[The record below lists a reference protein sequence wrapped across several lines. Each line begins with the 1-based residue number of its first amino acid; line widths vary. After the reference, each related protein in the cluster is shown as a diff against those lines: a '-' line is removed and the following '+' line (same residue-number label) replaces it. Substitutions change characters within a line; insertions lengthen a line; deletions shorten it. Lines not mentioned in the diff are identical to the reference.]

1 MNKFKVGDNVKIRE
15 DLIYDHYYGNVRCGT
30 VKLELRGKIGKI
42 TKIAKTG
49 SYFVHNHWFSE
60 EMLEACDSKNT
71 SKFKIGDII
80 RCIKYKDEVVN
91 ESLRK
96 AEIIDDTPYFK
107 IKILEHDD
115 PMRVN
120 YRVECIFA
128 NLNFDDYFEYFDE
141 EKETDLTGLHLMTPK
156 ELQEVLETFEYIDDY
171 MDTSNRPVVDL
182 SDHAVDSLY
191 PNITIDVKT
200 CDKNLFN
207 NCMEQTDFYK
217 YIEGIYGN
225 KEEKD
230 MNKVV
235 DLWYSRKKE
244 NIYKKYKDLEDKYVK
259 EHYEIVKQYN
269 KLIEDFEKNLED
281 FCTEYSDITVN
292 DDFVICK
299 NADCN
304 VYKYVIDKSVI
315 RNDAGITY
323 KEDKNKEYK
332 ELQLKYEDIN
342 ALLSMSDDLEY
353 QQSILI
359 EYGIIDKKTKRICEL
374 S

>member
-1 MNKFKVGDNVKIRE
+1 MSKFKV
-15 DLIYDHYYGNVRCGT
+15 
-30 VKLELRGKIGKI
+30 
-42 TKIAKTG
+42 
-49 SYFVHNHWFSE
+49 
-60 EMLEACDSKNT
+60 
-71 SKFKIGDII
+71 GDII
-80 RCIKYKDEVVN
+80 RCIKYKDEIVN
-91 ESLRK
+91 EGLRK

-107 IKILEHDD
+107 IKILEHDE

-120 YRVECIFA
+120 YRVECIFV

-141 EKETDLTGLHLMTPK
+141 EKEPDLTGLHPMTPD
-156 ELQEVLETFEYIDDY
+156 EMQRVLEKFEYIDDT

-182 SDHAVDSLY
+182 SDHSDDS
-191 PNITIDVKT
+191 IDAFRYFVESGLKPL
-200 CDKNLFN
+200 DVH
-207 NCMEQTDFYK
+207 
-217 YIEGIYGN
+217 GI

-235 DLWYSRKKE
+235 DLWYNRKKE

-269 KLIEDFEKNLED
+269 ELIEDFEKNLED
-281 FCTEYSDITVN
+281 FCTEYSDIMVN

-304 VYKYVIDKSVI
+304 VYKYVIDESVI
-315 RNDAGITY
+315 RNDAKITY

-332 ELQLKYEDIN
+332 ELQLKYEDLN

-359 EYGIIDKKTKRICEL
+359 EYGIINKKTKRIINE
-374 S
+374 SNFD